1 MFHIYNYRYV
11 EMNVKCSDRYR
22 KYNATIPDF
31 LVNKPRILV
40 AHCIERTCSAQD
52 IKPNQVICTDNTL
65 GQFTIKSQSQE
76 NQWYTLKFG
85 DADTMPQCD
94 CLDWKRWCL
103 PCKHFLAVF
112 HQYPNW
118 QWQQLSIMYRESP
131 YLSLDDELICQ
142 DTQSPSSASVASAN
156 RLAWVV

>member
-103 PCKHFLAVF
+103 RVSTF
-112 HQYPNW
+112 W
-118 QWQQLSIMYRESP
+118 LSSINIQVGSGSNY
-131 YLSLDDELICQ
+131 SLCIGSHP
-142 DTQSPSSASVASAN
+142 TSA
-156 RLAWVV
+156 